1 MPGRV
6 DLASLLGRSARHITR
21 HYQSGFFIGCD
32 MTVEQKA
39 RMAAQIDWATTGE
52 FNADKYAGEA
62 RQAYADEAAKIAR
75 QWDNQGV
82 Q

>member
-1 MPGRV
+1 
-6 DLASLLGRSARHITR
+6 
-21 HYQSGFFIGCD
+21 

-52 FNADKYAGEA
+52 FDANRHTGEA
-62 RQAYADEAAKIAR
+62 RQAYADEAAKIQR
-75 QWDNQGV
+75 QWDNQGE

>member
-1 MPGRV
+1 
-6 DLASLLGRSARHITR
+6 
-21 HYQSGFFIGCD
+21 
-32 MTVEQKA
+32 MTTEQQA

-62 RQAYADEAAKIAR
+62 RQAYADEAAKIER

>member
-32 MTVEQKA
+32 MTTEQQA

-52 FNADKYAGEA
+52 FNADQLDGEA
-62 RQAYADEAAKIAR
+62 KQAYQQEAEKITR
-75 QWDNQGV
+75 QWDNQEV
-82 Q
+82 